1 MKITMEKKPRRKQID
16 MSYLVSILTVFLLF
30 YFFSSRTKH
39 DSSSRYKEMAMKDFP
54 YFGSSQLDTWNYVPL
69 GRHRFMEWK
78 DGDSPFNITTNMIQ
92 YSDALA
98 RERRDSIKEAM
109 RHSWEGYRA
118 CAFGKDEVAPQTCD
132 GKDKPMYGISTTL
145 VDSLDTLWLMDMK
158 DEFYEARDWIR
169 DNLDHDYDR
178 SVSVFENTIRSVGGL
193 LSAYDWS
200 GDKVFL
206 EKAVDIGDRLFK
218 AFDNPT
224 GIPYSFV
231 NLKTGKGEN
240 ANWNRLATSIA
251 EAGSLQVEFRFLSKV
266 TGNKTY
272 AEKAEAVF
280 EQLHALKRDD
290 GMYHTHVSNL
300 RKDKNHR
307 TDSMVSF
314 GGEGGKPMHNP
325 SFLSRVL

>member
-1 MKITMEKKPRRKQID
+1 MLIVLNAFWI
-16 MSYLVSILTVFLLF
+16 FL
-30 YFFSSRTKH
+30 FFSSRTDKE
-39 DSSSRYKEMAMKDFP
+39 SSSRTYKEKAMQDFP

-118 CAFGKDEVAPQTCD
+118 CAFGKDEVAPQTCE

-169 DNLDHDYDR
+169 DNLQHDYDR
-178 SVSVFENTIRSVGGL
+178 SVSVFENTIRSLGGL

-200 GDKVFL
+200 GDKMFL

-218 AFDNPT
+218 AFDSPT
-224 GIPYSFV
+224 GIPFSFV

-240 ANWNRLATSIA
+240 ANWNRIGTSIA
-251 EAGSLQVEFRFLSKV
+251 QAGTLQVEFRFLSKV

-290 GMYHTHVSNL
+290 GLYFSQVSNL
-300 RKDKNHR
+300 QKDEKHR
-307 TDSMVSF
+307 AKSGVVSF
-314 GGEGGKPMHNP
+314 GGEGGKPMHNLP
-325 SFLSRVL
+325 FLSSLVYSSTVNFSSPSSKF